1 MPRHR
6 RTNRQLHFA
15 RQLRRE
21 MTVPEQRLWRALR
34 DRRLAGLEFRR
45 QVPVVSF
52 IADFACVG
60 ARLIVEIDGDSH
72 ADRAAADQL
81 RTARLSAAGWKIIRV
96 ANDDV
101 LENLE
106 GVLMR
111 IVAEAGLDP
120 GAWRDGAEGQLPE
133 GAS

>member
-1 MPRHR
+1 M
-6 RTNRQLHFA
+6 
-15 RQLRRE
+15 
-21 MTVPEQRLWRALR
+21 
-34 DRRLAGLEFRR
+34 
-45 QVPVVSF
+45 SF

-81 RTARLSAAGWKIIRV
+81 QAARLSAVDWKLIRPT
-96 ANDDV
+96 NDDV

-111 IVAEAGLDP
+111 IVAAAGLDP